1 MTRKRLWKD
10 ASGNIVV
17 KRPALGQRPSNQQEQ
32 TTASSSSRATG
43 LPLSPPGSASSIEQT
58 TADILSSAGAAY
70 EDSASQQPYDF
81 PLDAQL
87 HESST
92 NDLFWESALPA
103 AYDSAFSTE
112 LFDDIFLP
120 DTASSFNMPYTTQ
133 NNYNWLF
140 DLSASCT
147 AGELQPKQSHMPIAP
162 MAGTNICTEQ
172 PLPSPTATRS
182 SSSTATDYGNIG
194 TLPVSGNRMSTAERP
209 EQGIGGKSA
218 GFQSHADHRATT
230 HSDNAQQHSS
240 MASISTMSQPSEGLM
255 TSLECPLSLLDP
267 QTRLPGLDELS
278 RERVMELVERASPK
292 LPDGSTV
299 VSDNPLLSLSSLQ
312 SYLDLF
318 FTRFNTS
325 YPLIHLAT
333 FEPNEVDPILL
344 LTILLLGATYADKT
358 AHQLAVCIHDVLR
371 PQIFADPGFSAKPDI
386 WVLQSILL
394 TECLGKSRA
403 GQKQHD
409 MSHLF
414 HGMLINLIRRSDCQ
428 TAQPD
433 TSVGSDEDLDKCWRD
448 WADLEQKKR
457 LAQICFVMVSTAT
470 SLG

>member
-1 MTRKRLWKD
+1 
-10 ASGNIVV
+10 
-17 KRPALGQRPSNQQEQ
+17 
-32 TTASSSSRATG
+32 
-43 LPLSPPGSASSIEQT
+43 
-58 TADILSSAGAAY
+58 
-70 EDSASQQPYDF
+70 
-81 PLDAQL
+81 
-87 HESST
+87 
-92 NDLFWESALPA
+92 
-103 AYDSAFSTE
+103 
-112 LFDDIFLP
+112 
-120 DTASSFNMPYTTQ
+120 
-133 NNYNWLF
+133 
-140 DLSASCT
+140 
-147 AGELQPKQSHMPIAP
+147 
-162 MAGTNICTEQ
+162 
-172 PLPSPTATRS
+172 
-182 SSSTATDYGNIG
+182 
-194 TLPVSGNRMSTAERP
+194 MSTAQRP
-209 EQGIGGKSA
+209 EQEIGGKSA

-414 HGMLINLIRRSDCQ
+414 HGMLINLIRRSECQ